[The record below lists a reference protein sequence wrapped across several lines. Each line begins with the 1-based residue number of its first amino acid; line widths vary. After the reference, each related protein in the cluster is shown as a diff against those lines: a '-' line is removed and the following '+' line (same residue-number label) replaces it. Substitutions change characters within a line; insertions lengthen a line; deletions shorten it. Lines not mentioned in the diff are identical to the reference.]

1 MRKPGT
7 LRKIQFGIIQLGKM
21 QFGKYSLEKYSLEK
35 IRFGKIHF
43 EKMQFV
49 SSPNINN
56 NTKLSPRYSS
66 FSFMEIQKAIEERN
80 PLPPRNKSKI
90 ILLAQI
96 QM

>member
-1 MRKPGT
+1 M
-7 LRKIQFGIIQLGKM
+7 FGITQLGKV
-21 QFGKYSLEKYSLEK
+21 QFGK
-35 IRFGKIHF
+35 I
-43 EKMQFV
+43 QFV
-49 SSPNINN
+49 SSLNINN

-80 PLPPRNKSKI
+80 PLLPRNKSKV